1 MMSSPAEKLP
11 NDELFQRLLK
21 IKEESN
27 LCPQAFL
34 EKSQE
39 LADKIRMI
47 AELKKQKNAVI
58 LVHTYVNPEI
68 IYGIGDHVGD
78 SYALSKKAMATDADV
93 IVFVAVRF
101 MGETAKLLNPEKTVF
116 VPAMDDGCTLAD
128 AIMPQ
133 QVREL
138 RKKYP
143 EHTFVCYVNT
153 TAEVK
158 AECDVCVTSANVN
171 TVVQNIPNKKI
182 YFLPDKM
189 MGQNLIAAMKK
200 RGIDKEIAY
209 FDGTCYVHEE
219 YTLEQFR
226 ALKKQYPN
234 AKSAAHPEC
243 RPEVCAETDFVGST
257 SQMYEFLRNSDH
269 DQFIMLTECGLSARL
284 CVEFPEKK
292 IVGTCTFCKYMKSN
306 AFDDVI
312 RVLTKPLPRDYVEV
326 DPAIQ
331 ERARICVENMFKYA
345 ELSPAGTSAVADSDD

>member
-1 MMSSPAEKLP
+1 MSESPDKKLP
-11 NDELFQRLLK
+11 NNDLFQKLMK

-34 EKSQE
+34 EKSPE
-39 LADKIRMI
+39 IVEKIRI
-47 AELKKQKNAVI
+47 INDLKKEKNAVI

-78 SYALSKKAMATDADV
+78 SYALSKAAMATPADI

-101 MGETAKLLNPEKTVF
+101 MGETAKILNPDKTVF
-116 VPAMDDGCTLAD
+116 VPGREDGCTLAD
-128 AIMPQ
+128 AITPD

-138 RKKYP
+138 RKKFP
-143 EHTFVCYVNT
+143 EHTFVCYINT

-189 MGQNLIAAMKK
+189 MGQNLIAEMKK
-200 RGIDKEIAY
+200 RGIKKDIAY

-219 YTLEQFR
+219 YRLEQLL

-234 AKSAAHPEC
+234 AKVAAHPEC
-243 RPEVCAETDFVGST
+243 RPEVCAQADFVGST
-257 SQMYEFLRNSDH
+257 SQMYDYLRKTNH
-269 DQFIMLTECGLSARL
+269 TQFIMLTECGLSARL
-284 CVEFPEKK
+284 CVEFPEKQ

-306 AFDDVI
+306 TFDDVI
-312 RVLTKPLPRDYVEV
+312 RVLTNPLPRDYVHIDEN
-326 DPAIQ
+326 IR
-331 ERARICVENMFKYA
+331 ERAKACVENMFKYA
-345 ELSPAGTSAVADSDD
+345 EMSKLSHE